1 MSFLR
6 DVRLALRGF
15 AKNSSFTLLA
25 VLALAL
31 GIGAST
37 LMFSVVDSA
46 VLNPFPY
53 TDQHRLMGIEIHDML
68 GTDSGGRSWF
78 STPEFLDYAE
88 RNHVFDSVI
97 GRSFDDM
104 LYRTDTGTE
113 QFSGGVV
120 RLPPWLTQTVK
131 TQLTVR

>member
-1 MSFLR
+1 MSFQR
-6 DVRLALRGF
+6 DVRLAIRGF
-15 AKNSSFTLLA
+15 AKNPGFTVLA

-37 LMFSVVDSA
+37 LMFSVVDNA

-53 TDQHRLMGIEIHDML
+53 ADQHRLVGIEIHDMA
-68 GTDSGGRSWF
+68 GPASGGRSYL

-97 GRSFDDM
+97 GRSF
-104 LYRTDTGTE
+104 
-113 QFSGGVV
+113 
-120 RLPPWLTQTVK
+120 
-131 TQLTVR
+131 